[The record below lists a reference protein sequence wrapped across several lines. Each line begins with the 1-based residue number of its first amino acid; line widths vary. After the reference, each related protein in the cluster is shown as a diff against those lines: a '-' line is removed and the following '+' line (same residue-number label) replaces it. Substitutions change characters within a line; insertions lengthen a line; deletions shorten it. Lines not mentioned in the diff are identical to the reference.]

1 MSQESQTQSL
11 PVTKIDEDKSMPVSK
26 NESRPH
32 GFGTTPEPS
41 VRRRAWGE

>member
-11 PVTKIDEDKSMPVSK
+11 PDTKTDEDKSMPVSK
-26 NESRPH
+26 DEPRPL

-41 VRRRAWGE
+41 VRKRAWGE